1 MRQER
6 ANQDAE
12 ESRGRWDE
20 NQENEVSE
28 SQRTASREGGSN
40 RLGQIPPKVERD
52 EDKEGSV
59 GSEIMAGT
67 GDQQCPWRGADGG
80 PAGGG

>member
-1 MRQER
+1 M
-6 ANQDAE
+6 
-12 ESRGRWDE
+12 
-20 NQENEVSE
+20 SE
-28 SQRTASREGGSN
+28 SQRTESREGGSN
-40 RLGQIPPKVERD
+40 RLGQIPPKVEQD
-52 EDKEGSV
+52 EDKEGSM